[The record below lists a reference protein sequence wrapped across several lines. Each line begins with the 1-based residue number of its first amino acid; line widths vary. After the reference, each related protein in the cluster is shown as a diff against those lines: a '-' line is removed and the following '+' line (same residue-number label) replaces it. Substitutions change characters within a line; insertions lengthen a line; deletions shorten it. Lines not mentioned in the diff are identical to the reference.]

1 MSYTTIEYACSDG
14 VALVRLARPD
24 RLNAWTPEMG
34 AELADAFA
42 RAALDPEVRAI
53 VLTGAGRSFCAGMDY
68 ACLSQT
74 DENRARRRSTEF
86 PPEMPRASERADF
99 EGLFNYFPSI
109 GKPVIAAI
117 NGPAAGSGFVLGLAC
132 DVRFASEDAVFAT
145 SFARTGLVAEHGIAW
160 LLARAIGTANALDL
174 LLTGRRVDAQEAKGL
189 GLVNFVCPAD
199 ALLERAMQYAR
210 DIARACSPRS
220 LRIIKRQ
227 VWDASMQTLHESTG
241 IANREMLDAFDSQDF
256 KEAMNARA
264 EGRPPRFV
272 GA

>member
-1 MSYTTIEYACSDG
+1 MSYATIEYAYAEG
-14 VALVRLARPD
+14 VARVTLARPD

-42 RAALDPEVRAI
+42 RAALDGEVKAI
-53 VLTGAGRSFCAGMDY
+53 VLTGAGRSFCAGMDF

-74 DENRARRRSTEF
+74 DENRARRRRTDF
-86 PPEMPRASERADF
+86 PAEMPRASERADF
-99 EGLFNYFPSI
+99 EGLFNYLPSI

-117 NGPAAGSGFVLGLAC
+117 NGAAAGSGFVLGLAC

-145 SFARTGLVAEHGIAW
+145 SFARTGLVAEHGVAW

-174 LLTGRRVDAQEAKGL
+174 LLTGRRVDVREAKAL
-189 GLVNFVCPAD
+189 GLVNFVCPPD
-199 ALLERAMQYAR
+199 TLQEQAMRYAR
-210 DIARACSPRS
+210 DIAQSCSPRS

-227 VWDASMQTLHESTG
+227 VWDAGLETLHEST
-241 IANREMLDAFDSQDF
+241 ANADREMLAAFDSQDF

-264 EGRPPRFV
+264 ERRPPRFV

>member
-1 MSYTTIEYACSDG
+1 MSYATIDYACTDG
-14 VALVRLARPD
+14 VALVQLARPD

-42 RAALDPEVRAI
+42 RAALDTEVRAI

-68 ACLSQT
+68 VCLSQS
-74 DENRARRRSTEF
+74 DENRARRRRTEF
-86 PPEMPRASERADF
+86 PPAMPRASERADF
-99 EGLFNYFPSI
+99 EGLFNYLPSI
-109 GKPVIAAI
+109 GKPVIGAI

-174 LLTGRRVDAQEAKGL
+174 LLTGRRVDAREAKTL
-189 GLVNFVCPAD
+189 GLVNFVCPPD

-210 DIARACSPRS
+210 DIARSCSPRS

-227 VWDASMQTLHESTG
+227 VWDAGLETLQEAT
-241 IANREMLDAFDSQDF
+241 AKADREMLASFDSQDF
-256 KEAMNARA
+256 KEALSARA
-264 EGRPPRFV
+264 ERRLPRFV